1 MERHSP
7 GHIEQVLHMLGVA
20 AGPLGSPHEPEF
32 ENIIMPAALDH
43 FVAGVI
49 AHVVLLVLLEQVLS
63 AHLVAAHE

>member
-1 MERHSP
+1 
-7 GHIEQVLHMLGVA
+7 MLGVA

-49 AHVVLLVLLEQVLS
+49 AHVVLLVLLEQVFS